1 MFGPKEHWGHCRGS
15 QSSLGRLH
23 SSFLCSL
30 REDISN
36 PFFWVAYKEVL
47 HKPLP
52 QSFYFFFLFLCHC
65 SFVGEKKNSLCHLF
79 LSPCHFLFN
88 SVCWSLTYLLLLP
101 DREQKADC
109 CKSFHFLQR
118 IVITVPLT
126 NLIITDP
133 NPRSPCPRI
142 YLFSFICQ
150 WLSSHLASLK
160 VFFVAV

>member
-1 MFGPKEHWGHCRGS
+1 MFGQKEHWCHCSGS
-15 QSSLGRLH
+15 QSSRGRLH

-36 PFFWVAYKEVL
+36 PFFWVAHKEVL

-52 QSFYFFFLFLCHC
+52 QSFYFFFYSYAIVALWGKKK
-65 SFVGEKKNSLCHLF
+65 SFFVPSFPVYLSVSFQLSLLKF
-79 LSPCHFLFN
+79 DIFVTS
-88 SVCWSLTYLLLLP
+88 T
-101 DREQKADC
+101 RQRIKADC